1 VITLK
6 AIVVDIDG
14 DYLIVANSRGDFIR
28 IYNDYPGCQVGD
40 EITVRETKAGF
51 FGSMLSSFAKKKAL
65 VVAACFMLMLITSYS
80 VYGYLNPVTYVTID
94 INPSVEFSL
103 NRYDLVRDVCALNED
118 GKIIIGDGREYKNMK
133 FDKALNLLLSR
144 AVEAEFLNEDAN
156 TVMLTV
162 SSVKDSTS
170 SNKKQQLQEIAEKQL
185 HKVIEREEESSS
197 LRTEQATK
205 GLATEETSAQGTNKR
220 SIKIIVENTTYE
232 KHQEAKR
239 MAISQGKLVLYEKLK
254 RVKPDVALEHIKET
268 PVGQILKELE
278 KIGPKDK
285 PGPESRPSTNRD
297 DKRQGND
304 KKEVMNHGQLH
315 SEKIREQKDHRSE
328 QMEKIQKEQKN
339 KIKDKIKEVNEKIKD
354 AKDQLKE
361 ALKETREKG
370 KDLKEEKARK
380 KENTNEKGKQKEKSN
395 DNRKSKQWDKESKYR
410 RKD

>member
-1 VITLK
+1 MK

-65 VVAACFMLMLITSYS
+65 VVAACFMLMLITSYG

-304 KKEVMNHGQLH
+304 KKKL
-315 SEKIREQKDHRSE
+315 
-328 QMEKIQKEQKN
+328 
-339 KIKDKIKEVNEKIKD
+339 
-354 AKDQLKE
+354 
-361 ALKETREKG
+361 
-370 KDLKEEKARK
+370 
-380 KENTNEKGKQKEKSN
+380 
-395 DNRKSKQWDKESKYR
+395 
-410 RKD
+410 

>member
-1 VITLK
+1 
-6 AIVVDIDG
+6 
-14 DYLIVANSRGDFIR
+14 
-28 IYNDYPGCQVGD
+28 
-40 EITVRETKAGF
+40 
-51 FGSMLSSFAKKKAL
+51 
-65 VVAACFMLMLITSYS
+65 MLMLITSYG